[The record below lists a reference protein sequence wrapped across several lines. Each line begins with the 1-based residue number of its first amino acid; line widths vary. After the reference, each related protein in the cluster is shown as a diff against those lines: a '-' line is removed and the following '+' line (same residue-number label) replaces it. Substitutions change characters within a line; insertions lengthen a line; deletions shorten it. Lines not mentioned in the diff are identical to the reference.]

1 MYSGDSE
8 NKFRTFGLASEEEQ
22 KRKEKRQKR
31 TGSYHGAWQH
41 HVTHEME
48 NGSDA
53 SRSRHHD
60 LTSMLKIF
68 SSAGFGSSQKPRVP
82 APYHHSHWSAPV
94 RNRANKGCG
103 SGDPRCESEP
113 DMGEVYIPRG
123 ARALFRVCTS
133 RCSFPPFPRSSGLVS
148 RVIPP
153 IQTHARSAFETFLC
167 PPPLFAY
174 LSFVLS
180 VCFRSIQAFASVIID
195 MVYLSPPG
203 RTDRE
208 GQDETIGKR
217 GQRD

>member
-1 MYSGDSE
+1 MELGNTMY
-8 NKFRTFGLASEEEQ
+8 
-22 KRKEKRQKR
+22 
-31 TGSYHGAWQH
+31 
-41 HVTHEME
+41 VTHEME

-153 IQTHARSAFETFLC
+153 IQTHARSALETFLC

-180 VCFRSIQAFASVIID
+180 VCFRSIQDLCF
-195 MVYLSPPG
+195 
-203 RTDRE
+203 
-208 GQDETIGKR
+208 
-217 GQRD
+217 RDY

>member
-1 MYSGDSE
+1 MNHPCCQASDTLGTAPLFVVRSLDKYVLRRFG
-8 NKFRTFGLASEEEQ
+8 KQIRTFGLASDEEQ
-22 KRKEKRQKR
+22 KIKEKRQKR

-153 IQTHARSAFETFLC
+153 IQTHARSALETFLC

-180 VCFRSIQAFASVIID
+180 VCFRSIQALCF
-195 MVYLSPPG
+195 
-203 RTDRE
+203 
-208 GQDETIGKR
+208 
-217 GQRD
+217 RDY

>member
-1 MYSGDSE
+1 MELGNTMY
-8 NKFRTFGLASEEEQ
+8 
-22 KRKEKRQKR
+22 
-31 TGSYHGAWQH
+31 
-41 HVTHEME
+41 VTHEME

-133 RCSFPPFPRSSGLVS
+133 RCCFPPFPRSSGLVS

-153 IQTHARSAFETFLC
+153 IQTHARSALETFLC

-174 LSFVLS
+174 LWPPVFCLECVFPFHSGL
-180 VCFRSIQAFASVIID
+180 CFRD
-195 MVYLSPPG
+195 Y
-203 RTDRE
+203 
-208 GQDETIGKR
+208 
-217 GQRD
+217 

>member
-1 MYSGDSE
+1 MNEPQPFLSNECRASDTLGTAPLFVVRSLDKYV
-8 NKFRTFGLASEEEQ
+8 FRRFGKQIPHFWTSQRRRTEDKREKAETDGIISWSLA
-22 KRKEKRQKR
+22 
-31 TGSYHGAWQH
+31 TP
-41 HVTHEME
+41 
-48 NGSDA
+48 DA

-60 LTSMLKIF
+60 LTSILKNF

-94 RNRANKGCG
+94 RNRANKDCG

-153 IQTHARSAFETFLC
+153 IQTHARSALETFLC

-180 VCFRSIQAFASVIID
+180 VCFRSIQALCF
-195 MVYLSPPG
+195 
-203 RTDRE
+203 
-208 GQDETIGKR
+208 
-217 GQRD
+217 RDY